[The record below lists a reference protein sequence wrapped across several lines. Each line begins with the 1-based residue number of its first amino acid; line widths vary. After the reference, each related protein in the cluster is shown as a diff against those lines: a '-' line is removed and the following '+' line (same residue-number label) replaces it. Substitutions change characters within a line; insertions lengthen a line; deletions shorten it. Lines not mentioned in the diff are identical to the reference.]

1 MTLRLAMSSLLAA
14 GLAASMGWAQQKPR
28 PGYTDTPVIQEQK
41 WRVHDAARPYPPVVT
56 PGTFSTDS
64 QPGKPPSD
72 AIVLFDGKDLSQWEH
87 RQGDSGTPAQWRVEN
102 GYFEVVPKTG
112 ALQTKQEF
120 GDCQLHIE
128 WMAPPVV
135 KGEGQGRG
143 NSGVFL
149 MNRYEIQVLDSFE
162 NPTYADGQ
170 AGAIYGQ
177 WPPLVNASK
186 KPGEWQVYDII
197 FEAPRF
203 AADGTVDRPAFVTVI
218 HNGVVLHHRKR
229 MNGPMKHKELTY
241 YEAHDEAEPLSLQD
255 HGDLVRYR
263 NIWVRPLRPYDAPK
277 ADKQTR

>member
-14 GLAASMGWAQQKPR
+14 GLAASMGWAQQKAR

-56 PGTFSTDS
+56 PGTLSTDS

-87 RQGDSGTPAQWRVEN
+87 RHGDSGSPAQWRVEN

-128 WMAPPVV
+128 WMAPTVV
-135 KGEGQGRG
+135 RGEGQGRG

-149 MNRYEIQVLDSFE
+149 MNRYEIQVLDSYE

-241 YEAHDEAEPLSLQD
+241 YEAHDEAEPISLQD

-263 NIWVRPLRPYDAPK
+263 NVWIRPLRPYDATKP
-277 ADKQTR
+277 DKQSR